1 MISIVGWW
9 RHLRLRLTGK
19 ELILTGKCR
28 QCGAC
33 CRRLQLEQGRRW
45 LRSPRAFKRLVRD
58 HPEFDRFEIC
68 GRDSQGLLVF
78 NCTLLGADNR
88 CRDYDNR
95 PQLCRDFPHKGI
107 FFCGGALPPG
117 CGYSLSEGISFD
129 THLRNARKKNGSQL

>member
-1 MISIVGWW
+1 MLSLSGWW

-33 CRRLQLEQGRRW
+33 CQRLQLEQSRRW
-45 LRSPRAFKRLVRD
+45 LRSRRAFKRLVRD
-58 HPEFDRFEIC
+58 HPEFSRFAIS
-68 GRDSQGLLVF
+68 GRDNQGLLVF
-78 NCTLLGADNR
+78 NCQMLGTDNR
-88 CRDYDNR
+88 CHDYANR

-117 CGYSLSEGISFD
+117 CGFTLSEGVPFSRRLED
-129 THLRNARKKNGSQL
+129 AQHNKSSES